1 MFGLGARKIEPSRDR
16 IEPRIN
22 MSDPGVWGDSVISAD
37 SQQVIRLLGDLP
49 TEAGAVVNSATSMR
63 VSAVFA
69 CVRLIAGAIASLPID
84 IYRRDAQWRPSLVV
98 NDPMWWLLNEQACD
112 QFTSATFK
120 EFLVSQMLLRG
131 DGLAYIVRNDPYG
144 PPVGFL
150 PLRREQVVIMR
161 EPPSKPGIP
170 PTLRYYV
177 TTPEGQFGADQADMV
192 HLPGLG
198 FNGVSSLS
206 VIQWGARNAIGIAM
220 RADEFAGK
228 FFSHGAQ
235 PQHAIHAPGKFTSQQ
250 AEELRAAW
258 AAKYQGNGPN
268 GIPLILSEGLE
279 ITELT
284 MSAVDAQLL
293 ESRKWQVSDIARAF
307 GVPEF
312 MIGATEKTT
321 SWGTGIEQMGQGF
334 VDYTLS
340 PHIQRLE
347 DELNRKLF
355 RRAPKYVRV
364 NVDAMMRGDAMARS
378 TYYKSAIGGTQ
389 NPAWMTPN
397 EVRQRENLPP
407 IAGGDELTKPEPPGG
422 DTNGNQPPDPARP

>member
-1 MFGLGARKIEPSRDR
+1 MI
-16 IEPRIN
+16 
-22 MSDPGVWGDSVISAD
+22 
-37 SQQVIRLLGDLP
+37 
-49 TEAGAVVNSATSMR
+49 
-63 VSAVFA
+63 
-69 CVRLIAGAIASLPID
+69 
-84 IYRRDAQWRPSLVV
+84 
-98 NDPMWWLLNEQACD
+98 
-112 QFTSATFK
+112 
-120 EFLVSQMLLRG
+120 SQMLLRG
-131 DGLAYIVRNDPYG
+131 DGLAYIVRNDAYG

-161 EPPSKPGIP
+161 ERPSKPGVP
-170 PTLRYYV
+170 PTLRYYIN
-177 TTPEGQFGADQADMV
+177 TPEGSFGAEQADMI

-220 RADEFAGK
+220 RADEFAGR

-235 PQHAIHAPGKFTSQQ
+235 PQHAIKATGSMTPEQQ
-250 AEELRAAW
+250 ESLRAAW

-268 GIPLILSEGLE
+268 GIPLILTEGLD

-340 PHIQRLE
+340 PHIQRFE

-364 NVDAMMRGDAMARS
+364 NVDAMMRGDATARS
-378 TYYKSAIGGTQ
+378 AYYKAAIGGTQ

-407 IAGGDELTKPEPPGG
+407 VPGGDELTNPIDAPSG
-422 DTNGNQPPDPARP
+422 DPNANESTAVAGA

>member
-1 MFGLGARKIEPSRDR
+1 MFGFPKRQPPRER
-16 IEPRIN
+16 IEPHIN
-22 MSDPGVWGDSVISAD
+22 MSDVGVWGDSVVSAD
-37 SQQVIRLLGDLP
+37 SQQVIRLLGDPP
-49 TEAGAVVNSATSMR
+49 TESGAVVNSATSMR

-84 IYRRDAQWRPSLVV
+84 IYRRDAAWRPSLVM
-98 NDPMWWLLNEQACD
+98 NDPLWWLLNEQACD

-120 EFLVSQMLLRG
+120 EFLVAQMLLRG

-144 PPVGFL
+144 PPAGFL
-150 PLRREQVVIMR
+150 PLRREQVVIQR
-161 EPPSKPGIP
+161 VPPEKPGRP
-170 PTLRYYV
+170 PALRYFV
-177 TTPEGQFGADQADMV
+177 NTPEGSFGVEQHDML

-198 FNGVSSLS
+198 FNGVQSLS

-220 RADEFAGK
+220 RADEFAGR
-228 FFSHGAQ
+228 FFSNGAQ
-235 PQHAIHAPGKFTSQQ
+235 PQHAIKAAGTMSPEKQ
-250 AEELRAAW
+250 EELRAAW
-258 AAKYQGNGPN
+258 AAKYQGTGPN
-268 GIPLILSEGLE
+268 GIPLILTEGLDV
-279 ITELT
+279 TELT

-334 VDYTLS
+334 VDYTLA

-355 RRAPKYVRV
+355 RRAPKYARV
-364 NVDAMMRGDAMARS
+364 NVDAMMRGDAIARS
-378 TYYKSAIGGTQ
+378 TYYKAAIGGTQ

-397 EVRQRENLPP
+397 EVRVRENLPP
-407 IAGGDELTKPEPPGG
+407 IVGGDELTKPEPPGG
-422 DTNGNQPPDPARP
+422 DNNGTQPPDSQGA